1 MEPSPQLLEGAALPL
16 CLQHLPR
23 PPARLYL
30 HGILPHGPRVAIVGT
45 RGPTEAALEYAGYLA
60 KWLAER
66 GVAVVSGGAK
76 GIDAAAHQGALAA
89 SGCTLVVASS
99 SFDRPFPWEHRQLF
113 EDIVA
118 GGGGYVSRFERGVG
132 PRRHQFLDRNGLMV
146 ALSQAVILVEAPL
159 RSGARNAA
167 QWARRLARPCFVVPS
182 PPWNERGRGCI
193 LELQL
198 GAWALGE
205 PEEVLRAI
213 EEPAGM
219 SEAPSALVGPEALG
233 GNDDAQG
240 PNAAAKGTSERD
252 GRARSRCGKGKRALH
267 VPPSP
272 PVPPPDDGSLS
283 SGILRTLRGGARYA
297 DEIAEALGASLPELN
312 HALMLLILRGDVD
325 QGPGGEITI
334 TRR

>member
-1 MEPSPQLLEGAALPL
+1 MGPTPQLLEGAALPFG
-16 CLQHLPR
+16 LQHLPE

-30 HGILPHGPRVAIVGT
+30 HGVLPHGPRVAIVGT
-45 RGPTEAALEYAGYLA
+45 RCPTEGALEYAGYLA
-60 KWLAER
+60 GWLTER
-66 GVAVVSGGAK
+66 GITVVSGGAK

-89 SGCTLVVASS
+89 SGSTLVVASS
-99 SFDRPFPWEHRQLF
+99 SFDRPFPSEHRQLF

-118 GGGGYVSRFERGVG
+118 HGGGYLSRFERGVE

-146 ALSQAVILVEAPL
+146 ALSQAVVVVEAPL

-167 QWARRLARPCFVVPS
+167 KWARRLARPCFVVPS

-198 GAWALGE
+198 GARALGE

-213 EEPAGM
+213 EE
-219 SEAPSALVGPEALG
+219 SVGLGDVPGALG
-233 GNDDAQG
+233 SPDALG
-240 PNAAAKGTSERD
+240 RNPAARGASARD
-252 GRARSRCGKGKRALH
+252 HRARSKSEKGERAMS
-267 VPPSP
+267 VPPAP
-272 PVPPPDDGSLS
+272 PVPPLDDGSLS
-283 SGILRTLRGGARYA
+283 SAILSALRAGARYT
-297 DEIAEALGASLPELN
+297 DEVAEVLGASLPELN
-312 HALMLLILRGDVD
+312 HALLLLTLRGDVD